1 MRQTFTKRILLF
13 LFLVIPAPLLL
24 NLVVLSFFSFVA
36 VKTTIIQDLH
46 TRTMNFNLELEKKIA
61 IQNIFLKRLAETLAL
76 KTLTT
81 SHDFFTEAYSEMIAL
96 GDTDL
101 SLCLLS
107 SANDSI
113 RTKNPRDPF
122 VRYIKAHPEIRDKL
136 IQNPGNASLIS
147 ISERPDTEDHYLIFA
162 EPLPIYEDP
171 SLAGWVIA
179 FYSMQKLRN
188 YLFHN
193 KQSYQDL
200 LCYLNHK
207 GELLFS
213 NSSPF
218 QNGAFSL
225 SMEGYPALFSEKASY
240 PLEPSPELFKAK
252 ELLKVSIHGKTFL
265 AYLSPWQPIPHTH
278 SLALIPLST
287 CITQALRLP
296 INVILFYILAFS
308 LMGWVLSCTSKR
320 LNRPL
325 QELSVSMESAWKGNH
340 NVRYEPQ
347 PYGYEINE
355 LGNIFNCTLLLLL
368 NVKEKAEIEYIS
380 GNLLQ
385 KELALLSSL
394 KDTLLCQRSNSLPGG
409 TFSLHYLQGEQQTGY
424 FYGWV
429 ATPEKDRLF
438 GVIGIAGDIGLPSYL
453 YALSARSLFL
463 TYASLGYS
471 LPSICHKTMRSFDE
485 TTVGNEAS
493 ISIACLEY
501 DLSSKSLSVLTE
513 GANPPTLF
521 IKRQEHLL
529 TMSEQQRI
537 ETGDILVC
545 LTGGPH
551 IIQYLKT
558 LPIEALLKDPL
569 APLNSENFAEML
581 TTMLRSKNQTQIDG
595 AVGFLS
601 FI

>member
-24 NLVVLSFFSFVA
+24 NLTVLSFFSFAA
-36 VKTTIIQDLH
+36 VKTTVIQDLH
-46 TRTMNFNLELEKKIA
+46 TRTMNFHLELEKKIA
-61 IQNIFLKRLAETLAL
+61 IQKIFLKRLAETLAL

-81 SHDFFTEAYSEMIAL
+81 ANDFFTEAYSEMIAL

-101 SLCLLS
+101 SLCLIS

-147 ISERPDTEDHYLIFA
+147 ISEYLDTEEHYLVFA
-162 EPLPIYEDP
+162 EPLPIYGDP

-188 YLFHN
+188 YLFQN
-193 KQSYQDL
+193 NQSRKDL
-200 LCYLNHK
+200 LCFLNK
-207 GELLFS
+207 NGELLFS
-213 NSSPF
+213 DAPSLQKGS
-218 QNGAFSL
+218 FSL
-225 SMEGYPALFSEKASY
+225 SLSGYPSLPSSQTSYSLEAS
-240 PLEPSPELFKAK
+240 PNLFKSK
-252 ELLKVSIHGKTFL
+252 QLLQVSIQGKTFL
-265 AYLSPWQPIPHTH
+265 AYLSSWPPIPHTY
-278 SLALIPLST
+278 SLALIPLSS
-287 CITQALRLP
+287 CVTQALRLP

-308 LMGWVLSCTSKR
+308 LMGWLLSCTSKR

-325 QELSVSMESAWKGNH
+325 QELTVSMESAWKGNH
-340 NVRYEPQ
+340 HVRYEPQ

-368 NVKEKAEIEYIS
+368 NVKDKAEIEYIS

-394 KDTLLCQRSNSLPGG
+394 QDTLLCQRSNELPGG
-409 TFSLHYLQGEQQTGY
+409 TFSLHYLQGEQRTGL

-429 ATPEKDRLF
+429 TSPTGTSLL

-463 TYASLGYS
+463 TYASLGYP
-471 LPSICHKTMRSFDE
+471 LPDICHKTTQSFDE
-485 TTVGNEAS
+485 ATIGNEAS
-493 ISIACLEY
+493 VSMAFIEY
-501 DLSSKSLSVLTE
+501 HLASRSLSVLSQGT
-513 GANPPTLF
+513 NPPALF
-521 IKRQEHLL
+521 LKRQEQLL
-529 TMSEQQRI
+529 AISEQQCI
-537 ETGDILVC
+537 EPGDILVC
-545 LTGGPH
+545 LTGGPNMTQH
-551 IIQYLKT
+551 LKR
-558 LPIEALLKDPL
+558 LPIESLLKDSL
-569 APLNSENFAEML
+569 SPLNSENFAEIL
-581 TTMLRSKNQTQIDG
+581 TTMLKHKKQTQIDG
-595 AVGFLS
+595 AVGFFS

>member
-225 SMEGYPALFSEKASY
+225 SMEGYPALSSEKASY

-265 AYLSPWQPIPHTH
+265 AYL
-278 SLALIPLST
+278 
-287 CITQALRLP
+287 
-296 INVILFYILAFS
+296 
-308 LMGWVLSCTSKR
+308 
-320 LNRPL
+320 
-325 QELSVSMESAWKGNH
+325 
-340 NVRYEPQ
+340 
-347 PYGYEINE
+347 
-355 LGNIFNCTLLLLL
+355 
-368 NVKEKAEIEYIS
+368 
-380 GNLLQ
+380 
-385 KELALLSSL
+385 
-394 KDTLLCQRSNSLPGG
+394 
-409 TFSLHYLQGEQQTGY
+409 
-424 FYGWV
+424 
-429 ATPEKDRLF
+429 
-438 GVIGIAGDIGLPSYL
+438 
-453 YALSARSLFL
+453 
-463 TYASLGYS
+463 
-471 LPSICHKTMRSFDE
+471 
-485 TTVGNEAS
+485 
-493 ISIACLEY
+493 
-501 DLSSKSLSVLTE
+501 
-513 GANPPTLF
+513 
-521 IKRQEHLL
+521 
-529 TMSEQQRI
+529 
-537 ETGDILVC
+537 
-545 LTGGPH
+545 
-551 IIQYLKT
+551 
-558 LPIEALLKDPL
+558 
-569 APLNSENFAEML
+569 
-581 TTMLRSKNQTQIDG
+581 
-595 AVGFLS
+595 
-601 FI
+601 

>member
-24 NLVVLSFFSFVA
+24 NLVVLSFFSFAA

-147 ISERPDTEDHYLIFA
+147 ISERPDTENHYLVFA

-213 NSSPF
+213 DSSPF

-225 SMEGYPALFSEKASY
+225 SMEGYPALSSEKASY
-240 PLEPSPELFKAK
+240 PLEPSPELFKTK

-493 ISIACLEY
+493 VSIACLEY

>member
-1 MRQTFTKRILLF
+1 MRLTFTKRILLF
-13 LFLVIPAPLLL
+13 LFLVIPALLLL

-225 SMEGYPALFSEKASY
+225 SMEGYPALSSEKASY

-581 TTMLRSKNQTQIDG
+581 TTILRSKNQTQIDG